1 MKTTINTNE
10 LEIKTGEKE
19 EPPDSSQINEPPG
32 FYFAKQNKV
41 LEPKVKGF
49 YFAEQNKVL
58 ESKTKGFY
66 FAKQNK
72 VEIISDI
79 ETCYSLWQE
88 FSPKETLF
96 DTWEFRYAFY
106 LGYKYK
112 PYFILLK
119 RNNEVLG
126 ILPLWHDLTRK
137 KYFWFGSDWQE
148 ENKFF
153 VKDKI
158 FLPLLLNLA
167 PSPLFLNAIDSK
179 IPLLSSKF
187 KFLWDDSKYILELK
201 NFKSSEDFLMSLK
214 KNRRRDLRKDRNR
227 ILKQNPKIVFN
238 RFSDFKK
245 LVNLA
250 KKRFAQK
257 GESVDWKDKRRVE
270 TFSQV
275 INLKGLSY
283 ELRMLSVYIGRKI
296 AGVDLIALYGNTY
309 YALKCGYDVK
319 NFPGIGNFINL
330 IEIDDALKLNLGKI
344 DFLQNNYQWKSR
356 WFQEVPLL
364 KYEK

>member
-19 EPPDSSQINEPPG
+19 EPPDSSQINEPP
-32 FYFAKQNKV
+32 
-41 LEPKVKGF
+41 
-49 YFAEQNKVL
+49 
-58 ESKTKGFY
+58 GFY

-153 VKDKI
+153 VKDKRLI
-158 FLPLLLNLA
+158 PHLLEAA
-167 PSPLFLNAIDSK
+167 PSPLELNAIDYNS
-179 IPLLSSKF
+179 IYISPRYNF
-187 KFLWDDSKYILELK
+187 KLDDSKYIVELK
-201 NFKSSEDFLMSLK
+201 KFRNHEDFLMTLK

-227 ILKQNPKIVFN
+227 ILRQKPKVVFN
-238 RFSDFKK
+238 QFSDFEK
-245 LVNLA
+245 LVELSKN
-250 KKRFAQK
+250 RFEKK
-257 GESVDWKDKRRVE
+257 GEDTDWEDERRIK
-270 TFSQV
+270 TFSYVMKLAGKSYQV
-275 INLKGLSY
+275 
-283 ELRMLSVYIGRKI
+283 RMLSVYINDKI
-296 AGVDLIALYGNTY
+296 IGVDLIALYNKTY
-309 YALKCGYDVK
+309 YALRCGYDVD
-319 NFPGIGNFINL
+319 NFPGIGNFVNL
-330 IEIDDALKLNLGKI
+330 VEIDDAIDLKMKKI
-344 DFLQNNYQWKSR
+344 DFLQNNYHWKSR